1 MAVKKGSKNNVA
13 NRGAKARIKFYGGK
27 QVKEVKLVD
36 RKSGATFMAAQYENG
51 EPVVSPDGSF
61 VKYSIVIPHLLRNLK
76 IPSNSEDD

>member
-13 NRGAKARIKFYGGK
+13 NRGAKAKIKFYGGK
-27 QVKEVKLVD
+27 QVREVKLVD

-61 VKYSIVIPHLLRNLK
+61 VKYSSIQEYEGDSAK
-76 IPSNSEDD
+76 